1 MNVNPFSYLMN
12 KISQKVSKSGD
23 TMSGRLL
30 INRPSSS
37 TAVSWSELE
46 MGNDTAEGTV
56 GNSAGRL
63 VLLGKGTKYTI
74 LDAPNSTA
82 NRTIDLPDKS
92 GTVALT
98 SDITALFSRFSFS
111 GTPDSDG
118 DIITDVPISTH
129 IPIQAYNVS
138 RNGWTFSFTINNLKS
153 TTYWYIRVNGN
164 SSGTYSGYILAK
176 II

>member
-1 MNVNPFSYLMN
+1 MNVNPFSYLIN

-82 NRTIDLPDKS
+82 NRTIDLPDKT
-92 GTVALT
+92 GTVALKSDMFVIDGLTTPSASEGQIT
-98 SDITALFSRFSFS
+98 SSFPTNAYVVQVCIQIYGQNRNADYAHNGQDIYVLNLS
-111 GTPDSDG
+111 
-118 DIITDVPISTH
+118 
-129 IPIQAYNVS
+129 
-138 RNGWTFSFTINNLKS
+138 NNQQGKPCFIL
-153 TTYWYIRVNGN
+153 
-164 SSGTYSGYILAK
+164 GYYK
-176 II
+176 